1 MQSASTKSVAVIGAG
16 PAGLMAAEQ
25 LARAGIAVTIY
36 DRMPSPGRKLLM
48 AGRGGLNLT
57 HSEPLAAFLTRYG
70 DAPSP
75 VLDAIRRFPPEAL
88 IGWAHGLGQDTF
100 VGSSGRVFPKAL
112 KASPLL
118 RAWLAR
124 LAAAG
129 VVMRTRHRWI
139 GWDPTGA
146 LAFVDETVVGSKN
159 GVEVLI
165 TLADELGA
173 HRAVADVPPL
183 VRLSKTKSFAN
194 HFGLRRAVV
203 AALAKIPDRQALGAL
218 IEMLPQLGGEAG
230 ADAIEHLTQVTQQIF
245 AANSDAWARWWDD
258 NRDSFEYP
266 TRSIQT
272 PYRQA
277 SLEGASG
284 NYYGLPLFAQRL
296 VFVLDTSGSMNGQR
310 IEAAKRELTRAIGGL
325 PEHAHFGVVVF
336 NGNVSVWQRRL
347 VAATE
352 SAKKT
357 AMHYVSA
364 QATHSNTASYDALEA
379 AMEFD
384 TEAIYFLSDGAP
396 YGGKIT
402 APVDIVAAISAANKT
417 RRISIYTIGIG
428 AGIPGGPLDMFLKTL
443 AEQNLG
449 LYRRVDG

>member
-1 MQSASTKSVAVIGAG
+1 MRSRLLILLIACIASASLGVARGADHIRDFTKAKKSLQQQLRSKQPEMRASAIKQLGQFPIADAVRLVHG
-16 PAGLMAAEQ
+16 GLYDTDDKVREAAYVSLLKQGDKQEVCDTLLSIAKKDLNRPDGGMAA
-25 LARAGIAVTIY
+25 
-36 DRMPSPGRKLLM
+36 
-48 AGRGGLNLT
+48 
-57 HSEPLAAFLTRYG
+57 
-70 DAPSP
+70 APSLA
-75 VLDAIRRFPPEAL
+75 VLLSSNLPSVRRDA
-88 IGWAHGLGQDTF
+88 
-100 VGSSGRVFPKAL
+100 V
-112 KASPLL
+112 
-118 RAWLAR
+118 
-124 LAAAG
+124 
-129 VVMRTRHRWI
+129 
-139 GWDPTGA
+139 
-146 LAFVDETVVGSKN
+146 AFVDETVVSSKH

-173 HRAVADVPPL
+173 HRDVSDVAPL
-183 VRLSKTKSFAN
+183 ARLSKTKSFAN
-194 HFGLRRAVV
+194 RFGLRRAVV
-203 AALAKIPDRQALGAL
+203 AALTKIPDRQALGAL
-218 IEMLPQLGGEAG
+218 IDMLPQLGGEAG
-230 ADAIEHLTQVTQQIF
+230 ADAIEHLTQVTEQIF
-245 AANSDAWARWWDD
+245 AADSDAWGRWWED

-266 TRSIQT
+266 ARSIRT

-277 SLEGASG
+277 SLEAASG
-284 NYYGLPLFAQRL
+284 YYYGLPLFAQRL
-296 VFVLDTSGSMNGQR
+296 VFVLDTSGSMNGAR
-310 IEAAKRELTRAIGGL
+310 IETAKRELTRAIGSL
-325 PEHAHFGVVVF
+325 PEHAHFGIVVF
-336 NGNVSVWQRRL
+336 NGNVSVWQRQL

>member
-1 MQSASTKSVAVIGAG
+1 MRSRLLILLVACVASASLSVARGADHIRDFTKAKKSLQQQLRSKQPEMRAAAIKQLG
-16 PAGLMAAEQ
+16 QFPIADAVRLVHGGLYDTDDKVREAAYVSLLKQGDKQEVCDT
-25 LARAGIAVTIY
+25 LLGIAKK
-36 DRMPSPGRKLLM
+36 DLNR
-48 AGRGGLNLT
+48 ADGGI
-57 HSEPLAAFLTRYG
+57 AA
-70 DAPSP
+70 APSLA
-75 VLDAIRRFPPEAL
+75 VLLSSNLPSVRRDA
-88 IGWAHGLGQDTF
+88 
-100 VGSSGRVFPKAL
+100 V
-112 KASPLL
+112 
-118 RAWLAR
+118 
-124 LAAAG
+124 
-129 VVMRTRHRWI
+129 
-139 GWDPTGA
+139 
-146 LAFVDETVVGSKN
+146 AFVDETVVSSKY

-173 HRAVADVPPL
+173 HRAVADVAPL
-183 VRLSKTKSFAN
+183 ARLSKTKSFAN

-203 AALAKIPDRQALGAL
+203 AALTKIPDRQALGAL
-218 IEMLPQLGGEAG
+218 IEMLDQLGGEAG
-230 ADAIEHLTQVTQQIF
+230 ADAIEHLTQVTEQIF
-245 AANSDAWARWWDD
+245 AADSDAWGRWWED

-266 TRSIQT
+266 ARSIQT

-277 SLEGASG
+277 SLAGATG

-296 VFVLDTSGSMNGQR
+296 VFVLDTSGSMNGRR
-310 IEAAKRELTRAIGGL
+310 IEAAKRELTRAIEGL
-325 PEHAHFGVVVF
+325 PEHAHFDIVVF
-336 NGNVSVWQRRL
+336 NGNVSVWQRQL

-357 AMHYVSA
+357 AMHYISV

>member
-1 MQSASTKSVAVIGAG
+1 LVACIASALLGVARGADHIRDFTRAKKSLQLQLRSKQPEMRASAIAHLGQFPIADAVRLVHG
-16 PAGLMAAEQ
+16 GLYDADDKVREAAYVSLLKQGDKQEVCDT
-25 LARAGIAVTIY
+25 LLSIAKKDLNRADGGIA
-36 DRMPSPGRKLLM
+36 
-48 AGRGGLNLT
+48 A
-57 HSEPLAAFLTRYG
+57 
-70 DAPSP
+70 APSLA
-75 VLDAIRRFPPEAL
+75 VLLSSNLASVRRDA
-88 IGWAHGLGQDTF
+88 
-100 VGSSGRVFPKAL
+100 V
-112 KASPLL
+112 
-118 RAWLAR
+118 
-124 LAAAG
+124 
-129 VVMRTRHRWI
+129 
-139 GWDPTGA
+139 
-146 LAFVDETVVGSKN
+146 AFVDETVVSSKN

-165 TLADELGA
+165 TLADELGE
-173 HRAVADVPPL
+173 HRAVADVAPL
-183 VRLSKTKSFAN
+183 ARLSKTKSFAN

-230 ADAIEHLTQVTQQIF
+230 ADAIEHLTQVTEQVF
-245 AANSDAWARWWDD
+245 AADSDAWARWWDD

-266 TRSIQT
+266 ARNIQA

-277 SLEGASG
+277 SLAGATG

-296 VFVLDTSGSMNGQR
+296 VFVLDTSGSMTGPR
-310 IEAAKRELTRAIGGL
+310 IEAAKRELTRAINGL
-325 PEHAHFGVVVF
+325 PEHAHFGIVVF
-336 NGNVSVWQRRL
+336 NGNVSVWQRQL
-347 VAATE
+347 VAATD

-357 AMHYVSA
+357 AMRYVSV